1 MASLCAV
8 TAPVFSISISITVSI
23 SLFRSL
29 SVATAIVASSLSI
42 LSAAPRADSH
52 APIGVRGDHT
62 HKTGEWMLS
71 YRYMSMSMDDN
82 FSGSSKVTPS
92 QVHANFM
99 ISPVSMDMD
108 MQMLGVMYAPS
119 DKLTLMA
126 MLNTL
131 DISMDHLVRNGVT
144 FTTEA
149 SGIADTMIGG
159 LWNLHKSSTDHV
171 HLNLGLSLPTGDI
184 DVRDA
189 TPLSANTL
197 LPYPMRLGSGTFDLK
212 PGITWTHYQ
221 DQWSFGAQALATVR
235 LDENDRNYTL
245 GDRFD
250 FTAWIAHPIGE
261 NLSVSARISYAN
273 WGDIDG
279 ADSGLNPMMVP
290 TARTDLRGGSE
301 VSGILGLNYYVTS
314 GAFTGNRIALE
325 YGKVLDRDL
334 DGPQLGTS
342 DFVTLAWQYAF

>member
-1 MASLCAV
+1 M
-8 TAPVFSISISITVSI
+8 SISFPRFI
-23 SLFRSL
+23 SLATSIAIF
-29 SVATAIVASSLSI
+29 SVTSV
-42 LSAAPRADSH
+42 SAAPRADSH
-52 APIGVRGDHT
+52 APIGLMGDHT
-62 HKTGEWMLS
+62 HRKGEWMLS
-71 YRYMSMSMDDN
+71 YRYMSMSMDQN
-82 FSGSSKVTPS
+82 YTGSTKVTPG

-108 MQMLGVMYAPS
+108 MQMLGVMYAPA
-119 DKLTLMA
+119 DQLTLFA

-144 FTTEA
+144 FSTSA
-149 SGIADTMIGG
+149 NGIADTMVGG
-159 LWNLHKSSTDHV
+159 LWSLHKSAIDHV
-171 HLNLGLSLPTGDI
+171 HLNLGLSLPTGEL

-189 TPLSANTL
+189 TPMGANTL
-197 LPYPMRLGSGTFDLK
+197 LPYPMRLGSGTFDVK

-221 DQWSFGAQALATVR
+221 DQWSFGTQAIATVH

-245 GDRFD
+245 GDRVD
-250 FTAWIAHPIGE
+250 LTAWIAHPIGE
-261 NLSVSARISYAN
+261 NFSVSARVSYAN

-301 VSGILGLNYYVTS
+301 FTGLIGLNYYVTG
-314 GAFTGNRIALE
+314 GALVGHRLAIE
-325 YGKVLDRDL
+325 YGKILDRDL

-342 DFVTLAWQYAF
+342 DFFTLGWQYAF